1 MNCNGSRISSGGA
14 AGTVAHVLN
23 AENNET
29 VEIIH
34 GDPEQM
40 NDLDQL
46 AQVNGQKYSL
56 RHFIINPEEDLTPEQ
71 WDRAIEMHKDE
82 FGWGDREHTIVAH
95 RKERANGSI
104 VEHRH
109 LLVEDADDHGKI
121 LHIAH
126 QFQRNE
132 KLSRKMEHEFGH
144 KLIKGKHNR
153 AVIAALEKEGCN
165 DVSDAMKEKRLDQ
178 GKPALAQFSS
188 RMNAR
193 AKRLDVSLPTI
204 ANDCKKASGARGAG
218 LALAIAE
225 RDQGVIIR
233 RGDRRDSVVLE
244 KNGEVIA
251 NVNKMFKGTYNTDVL
266 LRALEDG
273 RKNLIKEEKR
283 NAAKENRRNDEAA
296 NKAGNQNRSER
307 SQDVSGS
314 VRGDQGEHRGDLD
327 GATRSAGSR
336 HGATSGANGEGAR
349 GAGREGS
356 SNGHGNPGTRSSD
369 HSSVG
374 SSYGGVSEIAG
385 GSSSRSKAA
394 LQNLKTNAAF
404 GAAFK
409 KHGKF
414 PSSKNGGGGYPAASH
429 QFSPLPDPS
438 DPLYAEKVMSAWA
451 TSMQRA
457 NAAAEAARNSMQAP
471 PPSPSHGSPKM

>member
-14 AGTVAHVLN
+14 GGTVAHVLN

-40 NDLDQL
+40 NELDQL

-71 WDRAIEMHKDE
+71 WDQAIQMHKDE
-82 FGWGDREHTIVAH
+82 FGWGDREHVIVAH
-95 RKERANGSI
+95 RKVRSDGST

-109 LLVEDADDHGKI
+109 LLVEDADEHGKI

-153 AVIAALEKEGCN
+153 AVIAALEKEGRT
-165 DVSDAMKEKRLDQ
+165 DVADAMRERKLDQ

-204 ANDCKKASGARGAG
+204 ANDCKKAMGARGAG

-225 RDQGVIIR
+225 RDQGVTIR
-233 RGDRRDSVVLE
+233 RGDRRDSVVME
-244 KNGEVIA
+244 KNGEMIA
-251 NVNKMFKGTYNTDVL
+251 NVNKMFKGTYSSDVL
-266 LRALEDG
+266 MRALEDG
-273 RKNLIKEEKR
+273 RTKIQKEEKR
-283 NAAKENRRNDEAA
+283 NVSEANRQPNEARQQ
-296 NKAGNQNRSER
+296 AGNKDRRQRSENEPGAIR
-307 SQDVSGS
+307 ANQGKSG
-314 VRGDQGEHRGDLD
+314 RDLD
-327 GATRSAGSR
+327 GATGSPRSG
-336 HGATSGANGEGAR
+336 HGATSGADGERAR
-349 GAGREGS
+349 GVGADGASHGREHPGAGSGAHSSTGSADRGIHTASGSGS
-356 SNGHGNPGTRSSD
+356 S
-369 HSSVG
+369 
-374 SSYGGVSEIAG
+374 
-385 GSSSRSKAA
+385 AA
-394 LQNLKTNAAF
+394 AIQNLKTNAAF
-404 GAAFK
+404 SSALK
-409 KHGKF
+409 KHGDF
-414 PSSKNGGGGYPAASH
+414 PSSKGGGGSYPIAS
-429 QFSPLPDPS
+429 FEISPIPDPA
-438 DPLYAEKVMSAWA
+438 DPNYDEKRIALWNKNMKA
-451 TSMQRA
+451 A
-457 NAAAEAARNSMQAP
+457 NAASAALQKAMQQQSR
-471 PPSPSHGSPKM
+471 PPSSGPKM